1 MARDAL
7 WKICVDLARGLEDVG
22 AMSGVDRAA
31 IEAEAR
37 LAGVRVKGRGVG
49 RVVVV
54 GAAPRPAASTDG
66 SDRP

>member
-1 MARDAL
+1 MMRDGI
-7 WKICVDLARGLEDVG
+7 WKTCVDLARGLEDVG
-22 AMSGVDRAA
+22 AMSGVDRAT

-37 LAGVRVKGRGVG
+37 LAGVRVKGRGAC

-54 GAAPRPAASTDG
+54 GAAPRPAASIDG